1 MGILTRVEWS
11 EWATPIVPVIK
22 KGKAGDVRICGD
34 FKVTINPALH
44 AVQYPLPRI
53 EDIFASLSGGEHFS
67 KIDLAQAYL
76 QMEMDEKSK
85 KFLTINTHKGLYQYN
100 RLVFGI
106 ASAPA
111 LWQRAMDQVL
121 QGIPGTQCYL
131 DDIIVTG
138 KDDSDHLQNLQR
150 VLMRLCEYGLRA
162 NKEKC
167 EFFKSQI
174 SYCGHVIDKDGLH
187 KSQDKIEAVLKAPHP
202 QNVSQLRSYLG
213 LVNYYHKFLPNLSTV
228 LHPLNALL
236 QTKTQSKWSDS
247 CEQAFQETK
256 RLITSDVVLT
266 HFNPSMPI
274 RLACDASPYGIGA
287 VLSHKFPDGTEK
299 PIAFASRSLTTA
311 ERNYAQIDREALSLV
326 WGVKKFHHY
335 LYGQRFTLITDH
347 QPLVSIFNVRKG
359 VSAMASARLQRWSL
373 FLGAHQYDIEY
384 KGTKL
389 HGNADGLSRLPLK
402 LTEESKAMDPA
413 DVFQTS
419 IVSQFPVTNATI
431 QRETRNDPTLSK
443 VYDITVHGWPTKG
456 NSLYPAFAARR
467 EQLSVC
473 QGTLMCGLRVVI
485 PSKLRSKML
494 DTLHEGHLGTVK
506 MKNLARSYMWWPGID
521 KQIED
526 LAKACPGCQKTQNS
540 PPLAPLHPWE
550 WPSTPWQRV
559 HVDFAGPFKDSMF
572 LIAVDAHSKWPEVVL
587 MKTTTS
593 EKTVSVL
600 RTIFS
605 RNGLPEQICTDN
617 GRQFVSDEFQKFMKL
632 NGVKH
637 ITSAPYHP
645 ATNGLAERFVQ
656 TFKKAIKAM
665 DNDTISLQH
674 KIDNFLFMYR
684 NATHSTTGQ
693 TPAMMFLKRNL
704 RSRLDLIKPD
714 VRRDVENK
722 QFVHMNNR
730 QTRNFQVGQ
739 EVLARDYRLEKWQPG
754 TITTR
759 TGPLMYTVK
768 VGDNTWRRHADQLV
782 DRQTKSS
789 LLPVSDS
796 PDNVP
801 DVNDKVNDA
810 VETAPLTSVNTN
822 DSEPQNDEPDGTIP
836 VTPEQHPGSQ
846 RRYPER
852 CRKPPQRLDL

>member
-1 MGILTRVEWS
+1 MKQTRVQQVTDKETQKALEQIIENAESVFQKGIGTLKGIKASLELEEDTSPKFFKARPVPYAIRPKVEAELDNLEKMEILTKVEWS

-22 KGKAGDVRICGD
+22 KGKAGD
-34 FKVTINPALH
+34 
-44 AVQYPLPRI
+44 
-53 EDIFASLSGGEHFS
+53 
-67 KIDLAQAYL
+67 
-76 QMEMDEKSK
+76 
-85 KFLTINTHKGLYQYN
+85 
-100 RLVFGI
+100 
-106 ASAPA
+106 
-111 LWQRAMDQVL
+111 RAMDQVL

-138 KDDSDHLQNLQR
+138 KDDTDHLRNLQR
-150 VLMRLCEYGLRA
+150 VLMRLCVYGLRA
-162 NKEKC
+162 NKEK
-167 EFFKSQI
+167 
-174 SYCGHVIDKDGLH
+174 Y
-187 KSQDKIEAVLKAPHP
+187 
-202 QNVSQLRSYLG
+202 
-213 LVNYYHKFLPNLSTV
+213 
-228 LHPLNALL
+228 
-236 QTKTQSKWSDS
+236 
-247 CEQAFQETK
+247 
-256 RLITSDVVLT
+256 
-266 HFNPSMPI
+266 
-274 RLACDASPYGIGA
+274 
-287 VLSHKFPDGTEK
+287 
-299 PIAFASRSLTTA
+299 
-311 ERNYAQIDREALSLV
+311 
-326 WGVKKFHHY
+326 
-335 LYGQRFTLITDH
+335 H
-347 QPLVSIFNVRKG
+347 QPLVSIFNAQKG

-389 HGNADGLSRLPLK
+389 HGNADGLSCLPLK
-402 LTEESKAMDPA
+402 LTEESMAMDPA
-413 DVFQTS
+413 DMFQTS
-419 IVSQFPVTNATI
+419 IVSQFPVTNAAI

-443 VYDITVHGWPTKG
+443 VYDITVHGWPTAG
-456 NSLYPAFAARR
+456 NSVYPAFAARR

-485 PSKLRSKML
+485 PSKLR
-494 DTLHEGHLGTVK
+494 T
-506 MKNLARSYMWWPGID
+506 
-521 KQIED
+521 
-526 LAKACPGCQKTQNS
+526 
-540 PPLAPLHPWE
+540 PLHPWE
-550 WPSTPWQRV
+550 CPSTPWQRV
-559 HVDFAGPFKDSMF
+559 HVDFAGPFMDSMF

-600 RTIFS
+600 RSIFS

-617 GRQFVSDEFQKFMKL
+617 GRQFISDDFQKFMKL

-656 TFKKAIKAM
+656 TFKKAINAM

-722 QFVHMNNR
+722 QFVHMNDR
-730 QTRNFQVGQ
+730 QARNFQVGQ
-739 EVLARDYRLEKWQPG
+739 AVLARDYRLEKWQPG

-782 DRQTKSS
+782 NRQAKSS
-789 LLPVSDS
+789 LLS
-796 PDNVP
+796 VP
-801 DVNDKVNDA
+801 DSSDDVPDLNGKVNDA
-810 VETAPLTSVNTN
+810 VETAPLTSVTMN
-822 DSEPQNDEPDGTIP
+822 DSEPHIDNPDVTAS
-836 VTPEQHPGSQ
+836 VTPGPHRDSE